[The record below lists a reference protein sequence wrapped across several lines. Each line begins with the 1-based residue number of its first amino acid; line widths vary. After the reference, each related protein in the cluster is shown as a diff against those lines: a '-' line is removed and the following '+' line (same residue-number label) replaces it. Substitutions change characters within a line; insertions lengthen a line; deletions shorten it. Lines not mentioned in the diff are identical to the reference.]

1 MIATLMKLARGEQG
15 ATTVEYSLFVALI
28 AIAAVGVL
36 RM

>member
-1 MIATLMKLARGEQG
+1 MIATLIRLARNEQG
-15 ATTVEYSLFVALI
+15 ATALEYSLYFALI

>member
-1 MIATLMKLARGEQG
+1 MIATLIRLVRNEQG
-15 ATTVEYSLFVALI
+15 ATARLYLALI